1 MHFIKLENPES
12 PFLGQFSI
20 NMDRNISPVFMVEFQ
35 SMQPKSNASTY
46 CFNKSFFKT
55 PVPIE
60 EQSNLHTEF
69 EVTMHIIINIGMIFF
84 SRVHCHDFDLII
96 SSKNRNCIM
105 LSTKTEVQGRR
116 GGEQRTTLF

>member
-1 MHFIKLENPES
+1 
-12 PFLGQFSI
+12 
-20 NMDRNISPVFMVEFQ
+20 MDRNISPVFMVEFQ
-35 SMQPKSNASTY
+35 SVQPKSNASTD

-84 SRVHCHDFDLII
+84 PST
-96 SSKNRNCIM
+96 
-105 LSTKTEVQGRR
+105 LSWFRLNNLKQKQE
-116 GGEQRTTLF
+116 LHHA

>member
-12 PFLGQFSI
+12 PFLRQFSI

-46 CFNKSFFKT
+46 CFNKSFFET
-55 PVPIE
+55 PVPVQ

-69 EVTMHIIINIGMIFF
+69 EVTMHIIINTGMIFYEYT
-84 SRVHCHDFDLII
+84 DMI
-96 SSKNRNCIM
+96 S
-105 LSTKTEVQGRR
+105 T
-116 GGEQRTTLF
+116 